1 MGGPLP
7 ATPETYLALR
17 ASRQDLRALPMVAFE
32 TLIADTANAA
42 LAGVVAHLIS
52 DVLGHNAADA
62 GTPRQYRL
70 VVALLNAS
78 TNWRKLPLR
87 PQLIARLVGEL
98 VLHTPGKSALDA
110 LPLQA
115 AAHAL
120 RVLLKYGGPSE
131 LIHALVDR
139 LSHDT
144 TFPFVEEAL
153 FIIEHTLRNG
163 GDANTVLPL
172 LARMVSVDG
181 ARLGEET
188 LAQARADGSAW
199 EKWAGTHDFH
209 DSSLRIILWS
219 LCCRAWLR
227 LNRYRR
233 FQSAVDGLQKELEY
247 GDKKVS
253 RAGSPSQE
261 ILRTLF
267 QIHLVNLACTG
278 SRNSVRAAVHALCS
292 TSINVSP
299 STTAI
304 VCKAAVDLGL
314 AESQMALLR
323 APGVMTPDV
332 FHAVG
337 WPAIAAMIDGA
348 AAANDTATV
357 REIITL
363 LGENYAGKVPSS
375 LRAQI
380 LAGITRAQLAD
391 EAEKLYLE
399 WSHSQGPISEEEL
412 HTLERPWM
420 HGTYPARHKGPHSGE
435 PVTTTP
441 RCIVALVRLFSR
453 GSESQRKLAH
463 VVRDDF
469 MRAIYRHRL
478 RTHEQLTAL
487 VQVSFLLGH
496 VPGAMHAMGEIIHR
510 KELLD
515 MQDMVVLL
523 GGIMYNAPEVA
534 LHIFFYLMRGDE
546 EAGTMPVKP
555 TPTLYAALIAKA
567 IAARRI
573 DIALALHM
581 DLSTRGC
588 APGFARE
595 APHLVVTL
603 SMRPI
608 RELVSS
614 VIGML
619 REGWRPSAAHYSWVV
634 RCVLR
639 GLRPV
644 DALRGMS
651 SHRPRHSHV
660 RAAVRLFVHGVT
672 TGTAD
677 LPTAR
682 LLLLRLRMGTA
693 SQSLAMVD
701 QVVNALRRA
710 PELSRRHEL
719 AKLMRA
725 PDSGTST
732 IPPALADLIA
742 DVYTTLG
749 DHCGAHEAAS
759 LKDPASCTSRTK
771 MWWATSRS

>member
-17 ASRQDLRALPMVAFE
+17 ASRQDLRALPVVAFE
-32 TLIADTANAA
+32 TLITDTANAA
-42 LAGVVAHLIS
+42 LAGVVAHLAS

-70 VVALLNAS
+70 VIALLNAS

-87 PQLIARLVGEL
+87 PQLIVQLVGEL
-98 VLHTPGKSALDA
+98 VLHTPENSAIDA
-110 LPLQA
+110 LPLQT

-120 RVLLKYGGPSE
+120 RVMLKYGGPSE
-131 LIHALVDR
+131 LIRALVGH

-153 FIIEHTLRNG
+153 FIIENTLRNE
-163 GDANTVLPL
+163 GDANAVLPL
-172 LARMVSVDG
+172 LASMVLVDG
-181 ARLGEET
+181 ARLGEEIF
-188 LAQARADGSAW
+188 AQARADGSAW
-199 EKWAGTHDFH
+199 EKWAGTQNFH

-219 LCCRAWLR
+219 LCCRAWLC

-233 FQSAVDGLQKELEY
+233 FQSAFDGLQKELEY
-247 GDKKVS
+247 VDKKVS

-278 SRNSVRAAVHALCS
+278 SRNSVRAAVHALCQ
-292 TSINVSP
+292 TSVNVSP
-299 STTAI
+299 STTAA
-304 VCKAAVDLGL
+304 VCKATVDLGL
-314 AESQMALLR
+314 AESQVALLR

-332 FHAVG
+332 FRTVG
-337 WPAIAAMIDGA
+337 WPTIAAMIDA
-348 AAANDTATV
+348 AATANDIAAV
-357 REIITL
+357 RGITTL
-363 LGENYAGKVPSS
+363 FGEYYAGKVPSS

-380 LAGITRAQLAD
+380 LASIARAQLAD

-412 HTLERPWM
+412 HSLERPWM
-420 HGTYPARHKGPHSGE
+420 HGTYPARHKGPHKGE

-441 RCIVALVRLFSR
+441 RCVVALVRLFSC
-453 GSESQRKLAH
+453 GSESQQKLAH

-469 MRAIYRHRL
+469 MRAIYRNHL

-487 VQVSFLLGH
+487 VQVSFLLGN
-496 VPGAMHAMGEIIHR
+496 VQGAMHAMGEIIHR
-510 KELLD
+510 QELVD
-515 MQDMVVLL
+515 MQDVVVLL
-523 GGIMYNAPEVA
+523 GGIMRDAPDVA

-546 EAGTMPVKP
+546 EAGSMPVQP
-555 TPTLYAALIAKA
+555 TPALYAALIAKA

-573 DIALALHM
+573 DIALALHK

-608 RELVSS
+608 RELVSNMIS
-614 VIGML
+614 ML

-639 GLRPV
+639 GLRPL
-644 DALRGMS
+644 DALMGMS
-651 SHRPRHSHV
+651 SHRPRQHHV

-682 LLLLRLRMGTA
+682 LLLLRLRMGKA

-701 QVVNALRRA
+701 QVVNALHRA

-719 AKLMRA
+719 AEMMGA
-725 PDSGTST
+725 PDTGTSA

-749 DHCGAHEAAS
+749 DHCSAHEAAS